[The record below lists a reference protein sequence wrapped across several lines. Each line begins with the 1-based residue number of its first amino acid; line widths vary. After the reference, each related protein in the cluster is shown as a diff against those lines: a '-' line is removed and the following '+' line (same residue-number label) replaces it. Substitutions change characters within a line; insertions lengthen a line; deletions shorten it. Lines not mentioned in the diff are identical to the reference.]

1 MVNCQNKE
9 NGVLYT
15 FYAGENRK
23 ATDTVLSDF
32 LRGMR
37 ESSYHATNCDIVTT
51 ELQFSYLDWEATFI
65 FFPLFACLVG
75 RLQVVDG

>member
-37 ESSYHATNCDIVTT
+37 ESSSCN
-51 ELQFSYLDWEATFI
+51 ELRHCNNRNYSFRTLIEKRLLSFSRYL
-65 FFPLFACLVG
+65 LVW
-75 RLQVVDG
+75 